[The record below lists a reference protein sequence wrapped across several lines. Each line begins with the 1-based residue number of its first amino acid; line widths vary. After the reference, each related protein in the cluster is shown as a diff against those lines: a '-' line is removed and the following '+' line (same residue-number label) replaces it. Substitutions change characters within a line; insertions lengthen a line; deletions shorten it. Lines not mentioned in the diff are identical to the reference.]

1 MIELAPTLFL
11 FGAFML
17 SLLGVF
23 LYAIWRGD
31 EEAQELWWWSAVF
44 ATAGAAALTYAFRNE
59 AEWLSIIF
67 GNALNMWSCGLL
79 WTGVVVFVE
88 KPVRLPLALLGG
100 AIWIAGL
107 WRMGIHMRIAETA
120 AISAVYEAAA
130 AWELFRY
137 NRIREQRLV
146 SSRVTAWIIALQAAL
161 DFALAVAAPFLVVDN
176 ESFLTSPYLKARFLE
191 LSGFVAI
198 LGFLVATLSK
208 ERLAKRREVAAMID
222 PLTGLPNRRAFERAV
237 ERAKRSA
244 PAPSTAVLVFDL
256 DNFKYI
262 NDRFGHAE
270 GDRVL
275 AVFGATATRNT
286 RSSDMLARIGGEE
299 FVAILSP
306 ADRTSALAIAERIR
320 SAFIHDAAH
329 LADGAATV
337 SVGVT
342 VLEDATPDL
351 AAMTRV
357 ADDALYRAKAEGRNR
372 VIFAG
377 AQRRGDAGILSV
389 TAR

>member
-107 WRMGIHMRIAETA
+107 WRADLNMRIAETA

-137 NRIREQRLV
+137 NQIREQRLV

-208 ERLAKRREVAAMID
+208 ERLASRREVAALID
-222 PLTGLPNRRAFERAV
+222 PLTGLPNRRAFDRAV
-237 ERAKRSA
+237 ERARRGA
-244 PAPSTAVLVFDL
+244 TPRATAVLVFDL
-256 DNFKYI
+256 DNFKFI
-262 NDRFGHAE
+262 NDRFGHAV

-275 AVFGATATRNT
+275 AAFGAAAS
-286 RSSDMLARIGGEE
+286 RSIRANDLLARIGGEE

-306 ADRTSALAIAERIR
+306 ADQTSALAIAERIR
-320 SAFIHDAAH
+320 AVFVREAKH

-342 VLEDATPDL
+342 VIEHETPDL

-377 AQRRGDAGILSV
+377 EQHEQTTLASRA
-389 TAR
+389 